1 MVKVNTL
8 NAIANIVVED
18 PENGIST
25 ISATEFFFN
34 VCEGVVSNLLRWG
47 EGRLVEVGGVKYYIA
62 PYFEHDKVAQAYL
75 ES

>member
-8 NAIANIVVED
+8 NTITNIVVED
-18 PENGIST
+18 PQNGIST

-34 VCEGVVSNLLRWG
+34 VCEGVVSNLLRLV
-47 EGRLVEVGGVKYYIA
+47 EGHLVEVDGVKYYIA

>member
-8 NAIANIVVED
+8 NTITNIVVED
-18 PENGIST
+18 PQNGIST

-34 VCEGVVSNLLRWG
+34 VCEGVVSNLLRLV
-47 EGRLVEVGGVKYYIA
+47 EGHLVEVGGVKYYIA